1 MLVCARFPTRG
12 AQLRGIKLTGIFT
25 KKIKRREDVYLHKK
39 LCNGPR
45 SLFNWRKRGQR
56 GLCQAAFQ
64 GTGLSLVQSVS
75 LASSPPQS
83 SARARRNPGHV
94 GDRPAPYP
102 PASAFLPLLC
112 SSCWAPLWHSKCSFS
127 KGSVMYYFTAKMCC
141 FFFFTFLPVGA
152 ELSGQGRR

>member
-1 MLVCARFPTRG
+1 MRG

-94 GDRPAPYP
+94 GDRPAPYS
-102 PASAFLPLLC
+102 PASAFLLLLR